1 MAKILSIIRHAK
13 SVPPDGSDDYQRRL
27 NDRGI
32 NDAKLVGEY
41 LITHN
46 EMFDFVMCS
55 SAARAK
61 QTLNQLNVFLNIASD
76 KIIHLD
82 DLYLA
87 SRSTICKFIENTD
100 NQINHLAVVAHNPGL
115 TSVCN
120 YYTGDDLYNLPTCGV
135 YTIKFQVDDWQALGR
150 NVGKYVNLV
159 TPKMLKK

>member
-1 MAKILSIIRHAK
+1 MAKILTIIRHAK
-13 SVPPDGSDDYQRRL
+13 SVPPDGSDDYQRNL

-32 NDAKLVGEY
+32 NDAKLIGEY
-41 LITHN
+41 LVTHD
-46 EMFDFVMCS
+46 EVFDFVMCS
-55 SAARAK
+55 SALRAK

-100 NQINHLAVVAHNPGL
+100 YQIQHLAVVAHNPGL

-120 YYTGDDLYNLPTCGV
+120 YYTGDDLYNLPTCGA
-135 YTIKFQVDDWQALGR
+135 YTIKFKVDDWQSLGR
-150 NVGKYVNLV
+150 DVGKYVNLV
-159 TPKMLKK
+159 TPKMLKE